1 MEQNMPENETN
12 TQTATTTADAT
23 QTTATEPNNPTTGD
37 ATQTTDVNTT
47 QTTTAKPTTQT
58 TEPAKAQEP
67 ELKIEDYG
75 DLGLVEEEG
84 VKVDANLQKSFKE
97 LCLENKIPVET
108 AKKVAKLQFDAIKK
122 QHDDFVAL
130 QKSWEEENTKTY
142 GENLKNVKT
151 NAGRVLAELDKSG
164 KFKEFLELAGAANAP
179 ATLGFLK
186 EIGDRVL
193 EKSSVNPSATT
204 TPTMKELE
212 DFYKN

>member
-1 MEQNMPENETN
+1 MPENETN

-37 ATQTTDVNTT
+37 ATQTTTANTT
-47 QTTTAKPTTQT
+47 QTTAEPTTQT
-58 TEPAKAQEP
+58 TEPDKTKEP

-84 VKVDANLQKSFKE
+84 VKLDANLQKSFKE

-164 KFKEFLELAGAANAP
+164 KFKEFLELAGAVNAP

-186 EIGDRVL
+186 EVGDRVL
-193 EKSSVNPSATT
+193 EKASVNPSATT
-204 TPTMKELE
+204 TPTMRELE

>member
-1 MEQNMPENETN
+1 MPENETD

-23 QTTATEPNNPTTGD
+23 QTAATEPNNPTTGD
-37 ATQTTDVNTT
+37 ATQTT
-47 QTTTAKPTTQT
+47 AAESTTQT

-84 VKVDANLQKSFKE
+84 VKLDANLQKSFKE

-186 EIGDRVL
+186 EVGDRVL
-193 EKSSVNPSATT
+193 EKASVNPSATT

>member
-1 MEQNMPENETN
+1 MDVNETN

-37 ATQTTDVNTT
+37 ATQTT
-47 QTTTAKPTTQT
+47 TAEPTTQT

-84 VKVDANLQKSFKE
+84 VKLDANLQKSFKE

-186 EIGDRVL
+186 EVGDRVL
-193 EKSSVNPSATT
+193 EKASVNPSATT

>member
-1 MEQNMPENETN
+1 MPENETN
-12 TQTATTTADAT
+12 TQTATTTADTT
-23 QTTATEPNNPTTGD
+23 QTPATEPNNTTTGD
-37 ATQTTDVNTT
+37 STQTNP
-47 QTTTAKPTTQT
+47 AEPTTQT
-58 TEPAKAQEP
+58 TEPDKTKEP

-84 VKVDANLQKSFKE
+84 VKLDANLQKSFKE
-97 LCLENKIPVET
+97 LCLENKIPVEA
-108 AKKVAKLQFDAIKK
+108 AKKVAKLQYDTLKK
-122 QHDDFVAL
+122 QHDDFVNM

-186 EIGDRVL
+186 EVGDRVL
-193 EKSSVNPSATT
+193 EKGSVNPSATT

>member
-1 MEQNMPENETN
+1 MPENETD

-37 ATQTTDVNTT
+37 ATQTT
-47 QTTTAKPTTQT
+47 TAEPTTKT
-58 TEPAKAQEP
+58 TEPTKAQEP

-84 VKVDANLQKSFKE
+84 VKLDANLQKSFKE

-122 QHDDFVAL
+122 KHDDFVAL

-186 EIGDRVL
+186 EVGDRVL
-193 EKSSVNPSATT
+193 EKASVNPSATT

>member
-1 MEQNMPENETN
+1 MPENETD

-23 QTTATEPNNPTTGD
+23 QTPATEPNNPTTGD
-37 ATQTTDVNTT
+37 ATQTTTANTT
-47 QTTTAKPTTQT
+47 QNTAEPTTQT

-84 VKVDANLQKSFKE
+84 VKLDANLQKSFKE

-108 AKKVAKLQFDAIKK
+108 AKKVAKLQYDAIKK

-130 QKSWEEENTKTY
+130 RNSWEEENTKTY

-186 EIGDRVL
+186 EVGDRVL
-193 EKSSVNPSATT
+193 EKASVNPSATT

>member
-1 MEQNMPENETN
+1 MPENETN

-23 QTTATEPNNPTTGD
+23 QTAATEPNNPTTGE
-37 ATQTTDVNTT
+37 AT
-47 QTTTAKPTTQT
+47 QTTTAEPTTQT
-58 TEPAKAQEP
+58 TEPDKTKEP

-84 VKVDANLQKSFKE
+84 VKLDANLQKSFKE

-108 AKKVAKLQFDAIKK
+108 AKKVAKLQFDALKK

-186 EIGDRVL
+186 EVGDRVL
-193 EKSSVNPSATT
+193 EKASVNPSATT

>member
-1 MEQNMPENETN
+1 MPENETN

-23 QTTATEPNNPTTGD
+23 QTAATEQNNPTTGD
-37 ATQTTDVNTT
+37 ATQTT
-47 QTTTAKPTTQT
+47 TAEPTTQT

-84 VKVDANLQKSFKE
+84 VKLDANLQKSFKE

-108 AKKVAKLQFDAIKK
+108 AKKVAKLQFDALKK

-186 EIGDRVL
+186 EVGDRVL
-193 EKSSVNPSATT
+193 EKASVNPSATT

>member
-1 MEQNMPENETN
+1 MPENETD

-23 QTTATEPNNPTTGD
+23 QTAATEPNNPTTGD
-37 ATQTTDVNTT
+37 ATQTT
-47 QTTTAKPTTQT
+47 AAESTTQT

-84 VKVDANLQKSFKE
+84 VKLDANLQKSFKE

-108 AKKVAKLQFDAIKK
+108 AKKVAKLQYDAIKK

-186 EIGDRVL
+186 EVGDRVL
-193 EKSSVNPSATT
+193 EKASVNPSATT

>member
-1 MEQNMPENETN
+1 MLENETN
-12 TQTATTTADAT
+12 TQTATTTADNT
-23 QTTATEPNNPTTGD
+23 QTPATEPNNTTTGD
-37 ATQTTDVNTT
+37 ATQTTP
-47 QTTTAKPTTQT
+47 AEPTTQT

-75 DLGLVEEEG
+75 DLGLVEEGG
-84 VKVDANLQKSFKE
+84 VKLDANLQKSFKE

-108 AKKVAKLQFDAIKK
+108 AKKVAKLQYDAIKK

-130 QKSWEEENTKTY
+130 QQSWETENTKTY
-142 GENLKNVKT
+142 GDNLKNVKT

-186 EIGDRVL
+186 EVGDRVL
-193 EKSSVNPSATT
+193 EKASVNPSATT

>member
-1 MEQNMPENETN
+1 MPENETN

-23 QTTATEPNNPTTGD
+23 QTAATEPNNPTTGD
-37 ATQTTDVNTT
+37 ATQTT
-47 QTTTAKPTTQT
+47 TAEPTTKT
-58 TEPAKAQEP
+58 TEPDKTKES

-84 VKVDANLQKSFKE
+84 VKLDANLQKSFKE

-108 AKKVAKLQFDAIKK
+108 AKKVAKLQFDALKK

-186 EIGDRVL
+186 EVGDRVL
-193 EKSSVNPSATT
+193 EKASVNPSATT

>member
-23 QTTATEPNNPTTGD
+23 QTAATEQNNPTTGD
-37 ATQTTDVNTT
+37 ATQTT
-47 QTTTAKPTTQT
+47 TAEPTTQT

-84 VKVDANLQKSFKE
+84 VKLDANLQKSFKE

-108 AKKVAKLQFDAIKK
+108 AKKVAKLQFDALKK

-186 EIGDRVL
+186 EVGDRVL
-193 EKSSVNPSATT
+193 EKASVNPSATT

-212 DFYKN
+212 DFYKT

>member
-1 MEQNMPENETN
+1 MEQNMPENETD

-23 QTTATEPNNPTTGD
+23 QTAATEPNNPTTGD
-37 ATQTTDVNTT
+37 ATQTT
-47 QTTTAKPTTQT
+47 TAEPTTQT
-58 TEPAKAQEP
+58 TEPDKTKEP

-84 VKVDANLQKSFKE
+84 VKLDANLQKSFKE

-142 GENLKNVKT
+142 GENLKNIKT

-186 EIGDRVL
+186 EVGDRVL
-193 EKSSVNPSATT
+193 EKASVNPSATT

>member
-1 MEQNMPENETN
+1 MPENETN

-23 QTTATEPNNPTTGD
+23 QTTATEPNNPTTGE
-37 ATQTTDVNTT
+37 ATQTTSANTT
-47 QTTTAKPTTQT
+47 QNTAEPTTQT
-58 TEPAKAQEP
+58 TEPSKAQEP

-186 EIGDRVL
+186 EVGDRVL
-193 EKSSVNPSATT
+193 EKASVNPSATT

>member
-1 MEQNMPENETN
+1 MPENETN

-23 QTTATEPNNPTTGD
+23 QTAATEPNNPTTGD
-37 ATQTTDVNTT
+37 ATQTT
-47 QTTTAKPTTQT
+47 AAESTTQT

-84 VKVDANLQKSFKE
+84 VKLDANLQKSFKE

-186 EIGDRVL
+186 EVGDRVL
-193 EKSSVNPSATT
+193 EKASVNPSATT

>member
-1 MEQNMPENETN
+1 MDVNETN

-23 QTTATEPNNPTTGD
+23 QTAATEPNNPTTGD
-37 ATQTTDVNTT
+37 ATQTTAANTT
-47 QTTTAKPTTQT
+47 QNTAEPTTQT

-84 VKVDANLQKSFKE
+84 VKLDANLQKSFKE

-108 AKKVAKLQFDAIKK
+108 AKKVAKLQFDALKK

-186 EIGDRVL
+186 EVGDRVL
-193 EKSSVNPSATT
+193 EKASVNPSATT

>member
-1 MEQNMPENETN
+1 MPENETD
-12 TQTATTTADAT
+12 TQTATTTADVT
-23 QTTATEPNNPTTGD
+23 QTPATEPNNPTTGD
-37 ATQTTDVNTT
+37 ATQTT
-47 QTTTAKPTTQT
+47 TAEPTTQT
-58 TEPAKAQEP
+58 TEPEKAQEP
-67 ELKIEDYG
+67 ELKLEDYG

-84 VKVDANLQKSFKE
+84 VKIDANLQKSFKE

-186 EIGDRVL
+186 EVGDRVL
-193 EKSSVNPSATT
+193 EKASVNPSATT

>member
-1 MEQNMPENETN
+1 MPENETN
-12 TQTATTTADAT
+12 TQTATTTADTT
-23 QTTATEPNNPTTGD
+23 QTPATEPNNPTAGA
-37 ATQTTDVNTT
+37 ATQTNP
-47 QTTTAKPTTQT
+47 AEPTTQT
-58 TEPAKAQEP
+58 KEP

-75 DLGLVEEEG
+75 DLGLIEEEG
-84 VKVDANLQKSFKE
+84 VKLDANLQKSFKE
-97 LCLENKIPVET
+97 LCLENKIPVEA
-108 AKKVAKLQFDAIKK
+108 AKKVAKLQYDTLKK
-122 QHDDFVAL
+122 QHDDFVNM

-186 EIGDRVL
+186 EVGDRVL

>member
-1 MEQNMPENETN
+1 MSENETN
-12 TQTATTTADAT
+12 TQTATTTADAA
-23 QTTATEPNNPTTGD
+23 QTAATEPNNPTTGD
-37 ATQTTDVNTT
+37 ATQTT
-47 QTTTAKPTTQT
+47 TAESTTQT
-58 TEPAKAQEP
+58 TEPSKAQEP

-84 VKVDANLQKSFKE
+84 VKLDANLQKSFKE

-186 EIGDRVL
+186 EVGDRVL
-193 EKSSVNPSATT
+193 EKASVNPSATT

>member
-1 MEQNMPENETN
+1 MAENETD
-12 TQTATTTADAT
+12 TQTATTTADTT
-23 QTTATEPNNPTTGD
+23 QTAATEPNNTTTGD
-37 ATQTTDVNTT
+37 ATQTT
-47 QTTTAKPTTQT
+47 TAESTTQT

-67 ELKIEDYG
+67 ELKLEDYG

-84 VKVDANLQKSFKE
+84 VKIDANLQKSFKE

-186 EIGDRVL
+186 EVGDRVL
-193 EKSSVNPSATT
+193 EKASVNPSATT

>member
-1 MEQNMPENETN
+1 MAENETD

-23 QTTATEPNNPTTGD
+23 QTAATEPNNPTTGD
-37 ATQTTDVNTT
+37 ATQTT
-47 QTTTAKPTTQT
+47 TAEPTTQT
-58 TEPAKAQEP
+58 TEPTKAQEP

-84 VKVDANLQKSFKE
+84 VKLDANLQKAFKE

-122 QHDDFVAL
+122 QHDDFVAM
-130 QKSWEEENTKTY
+130 QKSWEEENSKTY

-164 KFKEFLELAGAANAP
+164 KFKEFLELAGAENAP

-186 EIGDRVL
+186 EVGDRVL
-193 EKSSVNPSATT
+193 EKASVNPSATT

>member
-1 MEQNMPENETN
+1 MPENETD

-23 QTTATEPNNPTTGD
+23 QTAATEQNNTTTGD
-37 ATQTTDVNTT
+37 ATQTT
-47 QTTTAKPTTQT
+47 AAESTTQT
-58 TEPAKAQEP
+58 TEPDKTKEP

-84 VKVDANLQKSFKE
+84 VKLDANLQKSFKE

-108 AKKVAKLQFDAIKK
+108 AKKVAKLQYDAIKK
-122 QHDDFVAL
+122 QHDDFVAM

-186 EIGDRVL
+186 EVGDRVL
-193 EKSSVNPSATT
+193 EKASVNPSATT

>member
-1 MEQNMPENETN
+1 MPENETD

-23 QTTATEPNNPTTGD
+23 QTTTTEPNNPTTGD
-37 ATQTTDVNTT
+37 ATQTTAANTT
-47 QTTTAKPTTQT
+47 QNTAEPTTQT

-67 ELKIEDYG
+67 ELKLEDYG

-84 VKVDANLQKSFKE
+84 VKIDANLQKSFKE

-108 AKKVAKLQFDAIKK
+108 AKKVAKLQCDAIKK
-122 QHDDFVAL
+122 QYDDFIAL

-186 EIGDRVL
+186 EVGDRVL
-193 EKSSVNPSATT
+193 EKASVNPSATT

>member
-1 MEQNMPENETN
+1 MEQNMDVNETN
-12 TQTATTTADAT
+12 TQTATTTADAA
-23 QTTATEPNNPTTGD
+23 QTAATEPNNPTTGD
-37 ATQTTDVNTT
+37 ATQATTANTT
-47 QTTTAKPTTQT
+47 QNTAEPTTQT

-84 VKVDANLQKSFKE
+84 VKLDANLQKSFKE

-186 EIGDRVL
+186 EVGDRVL
-193 EKSSVNPSATT
+193 EKASVNPSATT

>member
-1 MEQNMPENETN
+1 MPENETN
-12 TQTATTTADAT
+12 TQTATTTADAA
-23 QTTATEPNNPTTGD
+23 QTAATEPNNPTTGD
-37 ATQTTDVNTT
+37 ATQTT
-47 QTTTAKPTTQT
+47 TAEPTTQT

-84 VKVDANLQKSFKE
+84 VKIDANLQKSFKE

-108 AKKVAKLQFDAIKK
+108 AKKVAKLQFDALKK
-122 QHDDFVAL
+122 QHDEFVTL

-186 EIGDRVL
+186 EVGDRVL
-193 EKSSVNPSATT
+193 EKASVNPSATT

>member
-1 MEQNMPENETN
+1 MVENETD
-12 TQTATTTADAT
+12 TQTATTTADTT
-23 QTTATEPNNPTTGD
+23 QTAATEPNNTTTGD
-37 ATQTTDVNTT
+37 ATQTT
-47 QTTTAKPTTQT
+47 TAESTTQT

-67 ELKIEDYG
+67 ELKLEDYG

-84 VKVDANLQKSFKE
+84 VKIDANLQKSFKE

-186 EIGDRVL
+186 EVGDRVL
-193 EKSSVNPSATT
+193 EKASVNPSATT

>member
-1 MEQNMPENETN
+1 MEQNMPENETD

-37 ATQTTDVNTT
+37 ATQTT
-47 QTTTAKPTTQT
+47 TAEPTTKT
-58 TEPAKAQEP
+58 TEPTKAQEP

-84 VKVDANLQKSFKE
+84 VKLDANLQKSFKE

-122 QHDDFVAL
+122 KHDDFVAL

-186 EIGDRVL
+186 EVGDRVL
-193 EKSSVNPSATT
+193 EKASVNPSATT

>member
-1 MEQNMPENETN
+1 MSENETN

-23 QTTATEPNNPTTGD
+23 QTAATEPNNPTTGD
-37 ATQTTDVNTT
+37 ATQTT
-47 QTTTAKPTTQT
+47 TAESTTQT
-58 TEPAKAQEP
+58 TEPSKAQEP

-84 VKVDANLQKSFKE
+84 VKLDANLQKSFKE

-186 EIGDRVL
+186 EVGDRVL
-193 EKSSVNPSATT
+193 EKASVNPSATT

>member
-1 MEQNMPENETN
+1 MEQNMPENETD

-37 ATQTTDVNTT
+37 ATQTT
-47 QTTTAKPTTQT
+47 TAEPTTQT

-84 VKVDANLQKSFKE
+84 VKLDANLQKSFKE

-108 AKKVAKLQFDAIKK
+108 AKKVAKLQFDALKK

-186 EIGDRVL
+186 EVGDRVL
-193 EKSSVNPSATT
+193 EKASVNPSATT

>member
-1 MEQNMPENETN
+1 MLENETD

-23 QTTATEPNNPTTGD
+23 QTAATEPNNPTTGD
-37 ATQTTDVNTT
+37 ATQTT
-47 QTTTAKPTTQT
+47 TAEPTTQT
-58 TEPAKAQEP
+58 TEPDKTKEP

-84 VKVDANLQKSFKE
+84 VKLDANLQKSFKE

-122 QHDDFVAL
+122 QHDDFVAM

-186 EIGDRVL
+186 EVGDRVL
-193 EKSSVNPSATT
+193 EKASVNPSATT

>member
-1 MEQNMPENETN
+1 MPENETD
-12 TQTATTTADAT
+12 TQTDTTTADAT
-23 QTTATEPNNPTTGD
+23 QTAATEPNNPTTGD
-37 ATQTTDVNTT
+37 ATQTT
-47 QTTTAKPTTQT
+47 TAEPTTQT

-67 ELKIEDYG
+67 EHKIEDYG

-186 EIGDRVL
+186 EVGDRVL
-193 EKSSVNPSATT
+193 EKASVNPSATT

>member
-1 MEQNMPENETN
+1 MPENEMN
-12 TQTATTTADAT
+12 TQTATTTADTT
-23 QTTATEPNNPTTGD
+23 QTPATEPNKPTTGD
-37 ATQTTDVNTT
+37 ATQTTP
-47 QTTTAKPTTQT
+47 AEPTTQT

-67 ELKIEDYG
+67 ELKLEDYG

-84 VKVDANLQKSFKE
+84 VKLDANLQKSFKE

-108 AKKVAKLQFDAIKK
+108 AKKVAKLQYDAIKK

-130 QKSWEEENTKTY
+130 QQSWETENTKTY

-186 EIGDRVL
+186 EVGDRVL
-193 EKSSVNPSATT
+193 EKASVNPSATT

>member
-1 MEQNMPENETN
+1 MAENETD

-23 QTTATEPNNPTTGD
+23 KTAATEPNNPTT
-37 ATQTTDVNTT
+37 ANAT
-47 QTTTAKPTTQT
+47 QTTTAEPTTQT

-84 VKVDANLQKSFKE
+84 VKLDANLQKSFKE

-108 AKKVAKLQFDAIKK
+108 AKKVAKLQYDAIKK
-122 QHDDFVAL
+122 QHDDFVAM

-186 EIGDRVL
+186 EVGDRVL
-193 EKSSVNPSATT
+193 EKASVNPSATT

>member
-1 MEQNMPENETN
+1 MPENETD

-23 QTTATEPNNPTTGD
+23 QTAATEPNNPTTGD
-37 ATQTTDVNTT
+37 AMQTTTTNTT
-47 QTTTAKPTTQT
+47 QNTAEPTTQT

-84 VKVDANLQKSFKE
+84 VKLDANLQKSFKE

-108 AKKVAKLQFDAIKK
+108 AKKVAKLQYDAIKK
-122 QHDDFVAL
+122 QHDDFVAM

-179 ATLGFLK
+179 ATLEFLK
-186 EIGDRVL
+186 EVGDRVL
-193 EKSSVNPSATT
+193 EKASVNPSATT

>member
-1 MEQNMPENETN
+1 MQ
-12 TQTATTTADAT
+12 TTTT
-23 QTTATEPNNPTTGD
+23 
-37 ATQTTDVNTT
+37 NTT
-47 QTTTAKPTTQT
+47 QNTAEPTTQT

-84 VKVDANLQKSFKE
+84 VKLDANLQKSFKE

-108 AKKVAKLQFDAIKK
+108 AKKVAKLQYDAIKK
-122 QHDDFVAL
+122 QHDDFVAM

-179 ATLGFLK
+179 ATLEFLK
-186 EIGDRVL
+186 EVGDRVL
-193 EKSSVNPSATT
+193 EKASVNPSATT

>member
-1 MEQNMPENETN
+1 MPENETD
-12 TQTATTTADAT
+12 TQTATTTADAA
-23 QTTATEPNNPTTGD
+23 QTAATEPNNPTTGD
-37 ATQTTDVNTT
+37 ATQTT
-47 QTTTAKPTTQT
+47 TAEPTTQT
-58 TEPAKAQEP
+58 TEPDKTKEP

-84 VKVDANLQKSFKE
+84 VKLDANLQKSFKE

-186 EIGDRVL
+186 EVGDRVL
-193 EKSSVNPSATT
+193 EKASVNPSATT

>member
-1 MEQNMPENETN
+1 MPENETN
-12 TQTATTTADAT
+12 TQTATTTADAMK
-23 QTTATEPNNPTTGD
+23 TAVTEPNNPTTGD
-37 ATQTTDVNTT
+37 ATQTT
-47 QTTTAKPTTQT
+47 TAEPTTQT
-58 TEPAKAQEP
+58 TEPDKAQEP

-84 VKVDANLQKSFKE
+84 VKIDANLQKSFKE

-186 EIGDRVL
+186 EVGDRVL
-193 EKSSVNPSATT
+193 EKASVNPSATT